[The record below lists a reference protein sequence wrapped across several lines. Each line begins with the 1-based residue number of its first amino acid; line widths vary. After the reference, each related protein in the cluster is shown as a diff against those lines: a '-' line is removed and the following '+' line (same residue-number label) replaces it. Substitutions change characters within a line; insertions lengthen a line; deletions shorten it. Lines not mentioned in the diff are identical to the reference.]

1 MLSQIKWSRRKG
13 VLIAMPVGR
22 IDGGNHLAYQ
32 NSLEF
37 GIEPEENALILD
49 CAQLGFISSAG
60 LRLCLIIGKQFNQPG
75 KAFGICNL
83 SDSIQDVVTVSG
95 FDKILSIY
103 KTRSEAI
110 EAITGQTSAR
120 SDPEETET
128 PSTIP
133 VKSAINFDIVGENIW
148 DIANF
153 TIEKYEYEHDRTL
166 SLAEREAVVA
176 EITNALWQFV
186 EGLKERRKQI
196 LEQMFRTAEEALDEV
211 VARRN

>member
-1 MLSQIKWSRRKG
+1 M
-13 VLIAMPVGR
+13 
-22 IDGGNHLAYQ
+22 
-32 NSLEF
+32 
-37 GIEPEENALILD
+37 ILD

-60 LRLCLIIGKQFNQPG
+60 LRICLIIGKQFNQPG

-83 SDSIQDVVTVSG
+83 SDSIQDIVTVSG

-110 EAITGQTSAR
+110 EAITGQTSAG
-120 SDPEETET
+120 SDQEETET
-128 PSTIP
+128 TSTIP
-133 VKSAINFDIVGENIW
+133 MKSAVNFDVIGENIG

-176 EITNALWQFV
+176 AITNSLWQFV
-186 EGLKERRKQI
+186 EGLKTRRKQI

-211 VARRN
+211 VARTN

>member
-1 MLSQIKWSRRKG
+1 MLPQIKWSRRKG
-13 VLIAMPVGR
+13 ILIAIPIGR
-22 IDGGNHLAYQ
+22 IDGSNHIAFQ
-32 NSLEF
+32 NNLEF
-37 GIEPEENALILD
+37 GIEPEEKALILD

-60 LRLCLIIGKQFNQPG
+60 LRICLIVGKQFNQPG

-83 SDSIQDVVTVSG
+83 SDSIQDIVTVSG

-110 EAITGQTSAR
+110 EAITGQTSAG
-120 SDPEETET
+120 SDQEETET
-128 PSTIP
+128 TSTIP
-133 VKSAINFDIVGENIW
+133 MKSAVNFDVIGENIG

-176 EITNALWQFV
+176 AITNSLWQFV
-186 EGLKERRKQI
+186 EGLKTRRKQI

-211 VARRN
+211 VARTN

>member
-1 MLSQIKWSRRKG
+1 MLPQIKWSRRKG
-13 VLIAMPVGR
+13 ILIAIPIGR
-22 IDGGNHLAYQ
+22 IDGSNHIAFQ
-32 NSLEF
+32 NNLEF
-37 GIEPEENALILD
+37 GIEPEEKALILD

-60 LRLCLIIGKQFNQPG
+60 LRICLIIGKQFNQPG

-83 SDSIQDVVTVSG
+83 SDSIQDIVTVSG

-110 EAITGQTSAR
+110 EAITGQTSAG
-120 SDPEETET
+120 SDQEETET
-128 PSTIP
+128 TSTIP
-133 VKSAINFDIVGENIW
+133 MKSAVNFDVIGENIG

-176 EITNALWQFV
+176 AITNSLWQFV
-186 EGLKERRKQI
+186 EGLKTRRKQI

-211 VARRN
+211 VARTN